1 MKKIAILLLFINSCA
16 INNNFN
22 DHTWKEAGTQDY
34 YYDVSY
40 IDTTYINSCSII
52 ESDRYFNIM
61 VIEKLTGKAYRT
73 EYFNPSTGRIIE
85 TDKDYISTL
94 LALYNR

>member
-1 MKKIAILLLFINSCA
+1 MKKIVLLLFISGCA

-22 DHTWKEAGTQDY
+22 DHSWKEADVQDY

-40 IDTTYINSCSII
+40 IDTSYIDSCSII
-52 ESDRYFNIM
+52 ESDKYFNIM
-61 VIEKLTGKAYRT
+61 VIEKFTGKAYRT
-73 EYFNPSTGRIIE
+73 KYFNPNTGRIIE

-94 LALYNR
+94 LALYDR